1 MLKGKTVIVTGA
13 ARGIGRGIAELCAQ
27 NGANVVISDIMDD
40 AKKTAEEIA
49 AKYNVKSVGVVGNV
63 AKKDDAAKIAAA
75 AKELG
80 GGKIWGLVNNAGI
93 TKDAFL
99 KKMTEDQ
106 WDAVMT
112 VNLKGMFLVTQ
123 ACIEDIEE
131 GGAVVNISS
140 MVGKSGNMGQT
151 NYCASK
157 AGVIGFTKALAKE
170 YARKNIR
177 CNAIQP
183 GFIKTPMTE
192 AIPEKVVA
200 GFLTQIPLNR
210 MGMPEDIAKA
220 CLFLLSNMSSYIT
233 GISIEVAGGMM
244 M

>member
-1 MLKGKTVIVTGA
+1 M
-13 ARGIGRGIAELCAQ
+13 E
-27 NGANVVISDIMDD
+27 D

-49 AKYNVKSVGVVGNV
+49 TKYGVKAIGVVGNV
-63 AKKDDAAKIAAA
+63 SKKDDAIKLATA

-80 GGKIWGLVNNAGI
+80 GGKVWGLVNNAGI

-99 KKMTEDQ
+99 KKMTEEQ

-112 VNLKGMFLVTQ
+112 VNLKGIFLVTQ
-123 ACIEDIEE
+123 AVIEDIEE

-170 YARKNIR
+170 YAKKNIR

-192 AIPEKVVA
+192 TIPEKVVQ

-220 CLFLLSNMSSYIT
+220 CLFLLSDMSSYIT
-233 GISIEVAGGMM
+233 GISIEVAGGLFM
-244 M
+244 